1 MDALQELDSGT
12 MARLGGVRTRGS
24 QPPDAPRDWV
34 VVLHSDGCIFS
45 LATNWASLGSCFG
58 QIMGRQVLLSAPTQ
72 QPGAKSTCG
81 SPGDLKVDDFAS
93 GSGML
98 LPGRC
103 YVLLGL
109 SLQLPLITSREKGA
123 PVSNAWKGAH
133 GGDRLCPYEA
143 EGPAGS
149 GKRRAAS
156 LTV

>member
-1 MDALQELDSGT
+1 M
-12 MARLGGVRTRGS
+12 
-24 QPPDAPRDWV
+24 
-34 VVLHSDGCIFS
+34 VLHSDGCIFS